1 MKQFRQ
7 STHVRDITLMGVCT
21 ALLAAQLTAKAQ
33 TLAHE
38 YQFYNSA
45 NDGIAA
51 GGTVPDTGT
60 PGGNAATLLGD
71 AVVSGGQLELDGTS
85 GTYVELQPGIV
96 TNDLAVTVEAW
107 GLFPAVSSQNTWANL
122 FDFGT
127 QDASGDDAYSI
138 SFCVDSGGGSSG
150 ELIAG
155 ISDFDTANV
164 NRQNAT
170 ADASLIATD
179 TAGTYV
185 AVVFNPPAGYSA
197 IYVNGALVGTTSI
210 TNTITPGIQDVN
222 NLIGRDNWTAD
233 PTLYAG
239 ISEFRVWNGALN
251 GLQVAASY
259 TAGQSTVSTNAGS
272 VTSLNLTAP
281 YQVTTGGQVPSK
293 VVATAQN
300 TGSISVDVT
309 TVATY
314 SSSATNIATVNPT
327 TGVIHG
333 VAVGPA
339 TITASY
345 GGLQATWAISVIE
358 PASILTHRYSFRDT
372 PNTTGIAVADS
383 IGTLNGTAMGDAIE
397 TTVGT
402 NQVFQVSGNVGS
414 YLDLSSNSFANDGII
429 SGYNSATV
437 DFWGTF
443 TSLSANWEYG
453 YSFGQSY
460 GYGVDFL
467 YFSVEANGTHYLNE
481 STGSG
486 GAGVSMAGTFANETV
501 HCTTIID
508 PLSGNL
514 AMYTNGVLSGVDN
527 SYTVPLSAIAT
538 NYIYFGRSLW
548 TAVGAGG
555 SGDPYLTADSSFNE
569 IRVYNG
575 ALTPQQIAMA
585 DQNGP
590 GNTNIDP
597 GALQSVSI
605 SLPSTIELGTRA
617 VPGLIGQYANLTNYN
632 ISRNS
637 LTPML
642 IFNSGN
648 SNVAYQGSDGY
659 LHAVEVG
666 TASISVNYLGYL
678 GSQSVTV
685 VRPPP
690 PVLVHEYSF
699 HDAVGSTNVYDSVGG
714 SNWSGTLPNGGAFSG
729 TNLTISSNGS
739 QYVSLPSG
747 VIQSN
752 GIGSNYA
759 ALSIDVWVNASYD
772 PVNSMLF
779 VFGNTDSSGAGED
792 YLFGSL
798 NRDYTAITA
807 VDPGWQA
814 EQGYTGSVAPLPL
827 NQLIHFTA
835 VYNPPSGYLALYTN
849 GALVGINYA
858 LTDPMSVV
866 SDAEA
871 YIGRSVYTGDP
882 YAVLT
887 LSEFRIYNGALLADQ
902 VKASDDLGPSAPLA
916 NPYSASLTATPSGST
931 VLLSWPETETGFSVY
946 SSPTLGASAAWTLVS
961 GTPTLVGHTW
971 QLSVP
976 ASTAQGYYLLG
987 WHY

>member
-1 MKQFRQ
+1 MKELRQ
-7 STHVRDITLMGVCT
+7 STDVRYITLIGICT
-21 ALLAAQLTAKAQ
+21 ALWGAPLAAKAQ

-38 YQFYNSA
+38 YQFYNPA
-45 NDGIAA
+45 NNLIVA
-51 GGTVPDTGT
+51 VPDTGT
-60 PGGNAATLLGD
+60 PGGNVATLFGD
-71 AVVSGGQLELDGTS
+71 AIVEGGQLELDGTT

-107 GLFPAVSSQNTWANL
+107 GLYPPIASQGTWANL

-127 QDASGDDAYSI
+127 KDTSGADSYSI
-138 SFCVDSGGGSSG
+138 SLCVNTGGGSAG
-150 ELIAG
+150 ELAAG
-155 ISDFDTANV
+155 ISDFDNANV

-170 ADASLIATD
+170 ADASPIATD
-179 TAGTYV
+179 TPGTYV
-185 AVVFNPPAGYSA
+185 AAVFNPSAGYSA

-210 TNTITPGIQDVN
+210 TNTITPGIRDVN
-222 NLIGRDNWTAD
+222 NLIGADNWSD

-239 ISEFRVWNGALN
+239 ISEFRVWNGALS

-259 TAGQSTVSTNAGS
+259 TAGQSTVSTDPGAI
-272 VTSLNLTAP
+272 TSLTLTAP

-300 TGSISVDVT
+300 TGNISVDIT
-309 TVATY
+309 TTAAY
-314 SSSATNIATVNPT
+314 SSGNTNIATVNPT

-333 VAVGPA
+333 VAVGTA

-345 GGLQATWAISVIE
+345 GGLQANWSIGVIE
-358 PASILTHRYSFRDT
+358 PSSILTHRYSFHDT

-397 TTVGT
+397 TTIGT
-402 NQVFQVSGNVGS
+402 NQVFMMSGNVGS
-414 YLDLSSNSFANDGII
+414 YLDLSSNSYVNDGII

-443 TSLSANWEYG
+443 TSLASDWEYG

-467 YFSVEANGTHYLNE
+467 YFSVQANGTHYLNE

-514 AMYTNGVLSGVDN
+514 AMYTNGVLSGVEHG
-527 SYTVPLSAIAT
+527 YTVPLSAIAT

-548 TAVGAGG
+548 TTPGPGG
-555 SGDPYLTADSSFNE
+555 TGDPYLSAGSSFNE

-597 GALQSVSI
+597 GPLQTVYI
-605 SLPSTIELGTRA
+605 SLPSTIEMGTLA
-617 VPGLIGQYANLTNYN
+617 VPGLIGQYDNLENYN
-632 ISRNS
+632 ITQNS
-637 LTPML
+637 LTPLL
-642 IFNSGN
+642 IFTSGN

-659 LHAVEVG
+659 LHPVGVG
-666 TASISVNYLGYL
+666 TASISVNYLGYM
-678 GSQSVTV
+678 GSASVTV

-690 PVLVHEYSF
+690 PVLVHEYTF
-699 HDAVGSTNVYDSVGG
+699 HDAIGSTSVYDSVGG
-714 SNWSGTLPNGGAFSG
+714 SNWSGTLPNGGTFSG
-729 TNLTISSNGS
+729 TNLTISTNGS

-752 GIGSNYA
+752 GTGSNYVR
-759 ALSIDVWVNASYD
+759 LTIDIWVNASYD
-772 PVNSMLF
+772 PVNSMLYA
-779 VFGNTDSSGAGED
+779 FGNTDGSGAGED

-798 NRDYTAITA
+798 NRDYTAFTA
-807 VDPGWQA
+807 VDPGYTA
-814 EQGYTGSVAPLPL
+814 EQGYGGSVAPLPL
-827 NQLIHFTA
+827 NQLIHFTG

-849 GALVGINYA
+849 GALVGVNYA
-858 LTDPMSVV
+858 VTDPMSAV

-871 YIGRSVYTGDP
+871 YIGRSVYNGDP
-882 YAVLT
+882 YATLT

-902 VKASDDLGPSAPLA
+902 VKASDDLGPSVPLA
-916 NPYSASLTATPSGST
+916 NPDSASLTATASGST
-931 VLLSWPETETGFSVY
+931 VLLTWPETETGFSVY
-946 SSPTLGASAAWTLVS
+946 SSPKLGATAVWTLVS
-961 GTPTLVGHTW
+961 GTPALVGHTW
-971 QLSVP
+971 QLSIP
-976 ASTAQGYYLLG
+976 ASGSQGYYVLG
-987 WHY
+987 WPY